1 MLFSERQRFNKIMDS
16 ESKGNS
22 VWTEQ
27 LDPAVRNKL
36 QLAVVDLHGYYKYR
50 GETTLLIQAVLRTRR
65 ALGRLRLGPSKPE
78 TTEADAFA
86 AIQFSD
92 EDIVFSF
99 LEALVLSLSDVNDP
113 AGLNNFM
120 ETVKE
125 ILLSHRVSY
134 DFLDGQFIPFE
145 SREMHQ
151 SVVAPTLTLLGG
163 SERLAGVEKAYRDA
177 LDQIHEGNPENSVTD
192 AGTALQEALRALGC
206 TGNSLK
212 PLAKAALKE
221 GILAGHDIKLIDWV
235 GGDRSNTGD
244 AHNASPASVE
254 DAWLTVHIVGAII
267 LRITHNTPRP
277 TP

>member
-1 MLFSERQRFNKIMDS
+1 MLFSERQRLNEIMDS

-27 LDPAVRNKL
+27 LGPEVRTKL
-36 QLAVVDLHGYYKYR
+36 RFTVVDLHNYYHSR
-50 GETTLLIQAVLRTRR
+50 GKDKLISRAAHRTRR
-65 ALGRLRLGPSKPE
+65 ALGRLSLGPSEPKSIE
-78 TTEADAFA
+78 GDALA
-86 AIQFSD
+86 ALQYSD

-99 LEALVLSLSDVNDP
+99 LEALVLSLSDVNDSV
-113 AGLNNFM
+113 GLNKFM
-120 ETVKE
+120 ESVKE

-163 SERLAGVEKAYRDA
+163 NERLAGVEKAYRDA
-177 LDQIHEGNPENSVTD
+177 LDQIHEGNPENSITD

-206 TGNSLK
+206 KGNSLK
-212 PLAKAALKE
+212 PLAKSAQQK
-221 GILAGHDIKLIDWV
+221 GILTGHDMKLINWV
-235 GGDRSNTGD
+235 ESDRSNTGD
-244 AHNASPASVE
+244 THNASPASVE

-277 TP
+277 SP